1 MARKCTACGIRAIGS
16 GAGDDAEYARN
27 MGYCNPCSTRFDH
40 DNDHDNDHNR
50 APEECWVCT
59 PAIDLSAAPAVKGHI
74 NTVAKTRTS
83 HAACDHD
90 VTPAARA
97 ACRKQRMANT
107 TNAVAETRP
116 AGHCDY
122 CAARLPYHTSVDCPA
137 FGSELV
143 LESAEKLATRLAGA
157 YSARDI
163 NRMKHSVMVKRV
175 IKLRKANPAQWL
187 TTVK

>member
-27 MGYCNPCSTRFDH
+27 MGYCNPCCTRFDH

-59 PAIDLSAAPAVKGHI
+59 PAIDLSAAPAVKGHT

-97 ACRKQRMANT
+97 ACRK
-107 TNAVAETRP
+107 
-116 AGHCDY
+116 
-122 CAARLPYHTSVDCPA
+122 ARLVASLPVSDYQCSGCHRVVEPT
-137 FGSELV
+137 GEYSECCTEPIV
-143 LESAEKLATRLAGA
+143 
-157 YSARDI
+157 
-163 NRMKHSVMVKRV
+163 HV
-175 IKLRKANPAQWL
+175 
-187 TTVK
+187 TVK